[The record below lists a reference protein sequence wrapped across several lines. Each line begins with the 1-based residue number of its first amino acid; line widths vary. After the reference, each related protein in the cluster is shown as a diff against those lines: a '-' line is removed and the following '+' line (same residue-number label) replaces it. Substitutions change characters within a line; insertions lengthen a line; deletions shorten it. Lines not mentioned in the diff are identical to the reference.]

1 MDISIHN
8 NPYTHVGGKVACFFC
23 DEKQMWRRA
32 GARSLKFTTVPFLRI
47 KISSTSWSSSKPK
60 TVYGSVNKDDTES
73 ATKTPDSPYVSS
85 YV

>member
-32 GARSLKFTTVPFLRI
+32 GARSLKFTTVPFMRM
-47 KISSTSWSSSKPK
+47 KTRSSSWPSSKPHK
-60 TVYGSVNKDDTES
+60 VYGRVKKDAAED
-73 ATKTPDSPYVSS
+73 ATRVPVLVRVLS